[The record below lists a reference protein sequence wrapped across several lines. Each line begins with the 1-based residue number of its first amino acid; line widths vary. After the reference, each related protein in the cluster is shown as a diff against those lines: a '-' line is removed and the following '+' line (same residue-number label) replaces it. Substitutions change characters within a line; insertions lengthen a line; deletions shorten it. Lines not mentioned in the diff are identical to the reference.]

1 MARER
6 VQVQGLGD
14 AVPGISPTIQRGG
27 QYAVQVQQAG
37 RNKLMDLADAL
48 GQVNPLLQQYT
59 RVADIEAE
67 QFEEELAGKSPEE
80 VQAILKQTEGELD
93 KQVRR
98 GGMGWLT
105 SPLNQ
110 KRKLKAIGQASSRL
124 LMEEVYNRLDSPQAG
139 DEDLS
144 TREIIAQVQQNF
156 VGNNEALTNSVFAQ
170 EGLQQAVNP
179 QILPLVRQYDAQ
191 KNRVAKAENGVTAV
205 SGFYDLIDNLK
216 GTPEGLTAGDIAA
229 GRYTEDFNNIWAN
242 LNAHTPQEQ
251 REIFKQILFNL
262 ADQGHED
269 EAKELRLWAEDNK
282 LKFGNA
288 SMSELERDQYD
299 DFIEDVAEQAG
310 SDREKKKEEAIE
322 FLKAEAMQALRDI
335 RNPNKR
341 YGEFQGIT
349 NITTEREL
357 NEAVEAFRMGN
368 IEDEDVVLGLVEK
381 EKLIQGFYAD
391 AARAPDPVK
400 DARNRSSM
408 QIRKD
413 SIDTFFDSTSP
424 AYVGASIANELSG
437 SFPNAADV
445 IDSNPEVIQQGYS
458 DLVLELS
465 EEAER
470 LAAESADY
478 DLQKIGINLRPIAR
492 KLLKQKQQEMKQ
504 SFRELAEVN
513 EEKTNFLNKA
523 VAEAG
528 VEKVVEDDVW
538 ESLKFWKPE
547 LTTTAKVKN
556 YTAVLRNKNIQDIKE
571 RQKALNLL
579 RGFDFDDFMS
589 KAFGRAPIKQIRKQ
603 TNEWEFVPTFVDKYA
618 TVEEQREMKDSYKV
632 AAVHLGLYT
641 DLDVLQ
647 NKRLPAGLQFN
658 PKALDP
664 KFIPILTEEEIDK
677 GSGDSVVKEKARL
690 VGKEDEVLDFY
701 NQQKELLKEYKKKKY
716 SYPSL

>member
-1 MARER
+1 
-6 VQVQGLGD
+6 
-14 AVPGISPTIQRGG
+14 
-27 QYAVQVQQAG
+27 
-37 RNKLMDLADAL
+37 
-48 GQVNPLLQQYT
+48 
-59 RVADIEAE
+59 
-67 QFEEELAGKSPEE
+67 
-80 VQAILKQTEGELD
+80 
-93 KQVRR
+93 
-98 GGMGWLT
+98 
-105 SPLNQ
+105 
-110 KRKLKAIGQASSRL
+110 
-124 LMEEVYNRLDSPQAG
+124 
-139 DEDLS
+139 
-144 TREIIAQVQQNF
+144 
-156 VGNNEALTNSVFAQ
+156 
-170 EGLQQAVNP
+170 
-179 QILPLVRQYDAQ
+179 
-191 KNRVAKAENGVTAV
+191 
-205 SGFYDLIDNLK
+205 
-216 GTPEGLTAGDIAA
+216 
-229 GRYTEDFNNIWAN
+229 
-242 LNAHTPQEQ
+242 
-251 REIFKQILFNL
+251 
-262 ADQGHED
+262 
-269 EAKELRLWAEDNK
+269 
-282 LKFGNA
+282 
-288 SMSELERDQYD
+288 
-299 DFIEDVAEQAG
+299 
-310 SDREKKKEEAIE
+310 
-322 FLKAEAMQALRDI
+322 
-335 RNPNKR
+335 
-341 YGEFQGIT
+341 
-349 NITTEREL
+349 
-357 NEAVEAFRMGN
+357 
-368 IEDEDVVLGLVEK
+368 
-381 EKLIQGFYAD
+381 
-391 AARAPDPVK
+391 
-400 DARNRSSM
+400 M

-445 IDSNPEVIQQGYS
+445 IESNPEVIQQGYS

-538 ESLKFWKPE
+538 ESLKIWKPE

-556 YTAVLRNKNIQDIKE
+556 YTAVLRNKDIQDIKE

-579 RGFDFDDFMS
+579 RVFDFDDFMS
-589 KAFGRAPIKQIRKQ
+589 KAFGRTPIKQIRKQ

-632 AAVHLGLYT
+632 AAVYLGLYT
-641 DLDVLQ
+641 DLDILQ

-664 KFIPILTEEEIDK
+664 KFIPILTAEEIDK

-690 VGKEDEVLDFY
+690 VGKGDEVLDFY